1 MYRAKPQDGVAWVT
15 GASSGIG
22 AATAL
27 ELARRGYLVVA
38 TARREGALQALAQR
52 ASRLSGRIEP
62 LAGDVTDR
70 AAMAAAVRFIEAEI
84 SPIALAF
91 LNVGIFQPD
100 GADDFGDDS
109 FRQIFEV
116 NVMGTINCLGPV
128 VAAMLARTKGQVAI
142 NASLAGY
149 GGLPRSAAYGASKA
163 ALINLAESIR
173 LQFARRGLTTQIVN
187 LGFVRTPMTANNTFR
202 MPFLLPVEEAGR
214 RICDGF
220 ERAGFEITFPYRL
233 SVLVKAVNL
242 LPYAA
247 YFGAIRLM
255 TGTGK

>member
-1 MYRAKPQDGVAWVT
+1 MYRAKPEDGVAWVT

-27 ELARRGYLVVA
+27 ELARRGYFVVA
-38 TARREGALQALAQR
+38 TARRDASLRALAER
-52 ASRLSGRIEP
+52 ASRFSGRIKP

-84 SPIALAF
+84 SPIALSF
-91 LNVGIFQPD
+91 LNVGIFGPD
-100 GADDFGDDS
+100 AGEFGGDG
-109 FRQIFEV
+109 FRHTFDV
-116 NVMGTINCLGPV
+116 NVMGTMNCLGPV
-128 VAAMLARTKGQVAI
+128 VASMLARARGQLVI

-163 ALINLAESIR
+163 ALINFAESLC
-173 LQFARRGLTTQIVN
+173 LQLTDRGLTIQVVN
-187 LGFVRTPMTANNTFR
+187 PGFVQTPMTANNTFP
-202 MPFLLPVEEAGR
+202 MPFLLPVEQAGR

-233 SVLVKAVNL
+233 SLLVKAVNL
-242 LPYAA
+242 LPYPA
-247 YFGAIRLM
+247 YFGVIRRIS
-255 TGTGK
+255 GAKR